1 MIEIIKEEDRID
13 KARKQYIYES
23 DEDSPYPQESIDES
37 EKQEIMKESKEA
49 FRQAIETNQP
59 IKPEV
64 VEIKKNI
71 FYDIDYDMIVCPK
84 CEYWAIYKQTKYC
97 PLCWVKIKRLA

>member
-37 EKQEIMKESKEA
+37 EKQEILKL
-49 FRQAIETNQP
+49 TNQSSQRS
-59 IKPEV
+59 
-64 VEIKKNI
+64 
-71 FYDIDYDMIVCPK
+71 
-84 CEYWAIYKQTKYC
+84 W
-97 PLCWVKIKRLA
+97 R